1 MFAGAA
7 REAGQGAAG
16 LAAGVG
22 GDDERDAERLRAGEA
37 HAHGGEQEAPGWCRV
52 CSWKL
57 EFCFKIVD
65 ILVNLGK
72 L

>member
-7 REAGQGAAG
+7 REVGQGAAG

-37 HAHGGEQEAPGWCRV
+37 HAHGGEQEAPGWSGV
-52 CSWKL
+52 
-57 EFCFKIVD
+57 
-65 ILVNLGK
+65 
-72 L
+72 

>member
-7 REAGQGAAG
+7 REAGQGEAG

-37 HAHGGEQEAPGWCRV
+37 HAHGGEQKAPGGCGV
-52 CSWKL
+52 CKWNRLALSPCSSKHMV
-57 EFCFKIVD
+57 K
-65 ILVNLGK
+65 GP
-72 L
+72 